1 MNPEYNLTVIE
12 EEKVALAPHI
22 AESGFFMYAVTGL
35 LLVLVALLVAVYIRI
50 CKQYQRRIAMLC
62 SEGKA
67 VPGASSYS
75 IYKLK
80 RIVEQKEI
88 EVAETMIE

>member
-22 AESGFFMYAVTGL
+22 AEPGFFIYAVVGL
-35 LLVLVALLVAVYIRI
+35 LIVLAALLVVVYIRI
-50 CKQYQRRIAMLC
+50 CKQYQRRIEMLC
-62 SEGKA
+62 SEGE
-67 VPGASSYS
+67 VIPGADSYS